1 MGSRFML
8 PVVKLFEMSEDL
20 DLRVCIYSFNSRLLD
35 DIQRLNLKTLKWE
48 HIATLMNPIA
58 AW

>member
-1 MGSRFML
+1 ML